1 MMRKGIAALAIAGV
15 ISLTILLSGQP
26 LLGAYAQ
33 ESCVDCDKEQIIE
46 SLYNGPVYLDSFWT
60 TFDSSSTDQ
69 QVLASRSEVEVGPGD
84 GASTLAVVLVNRGPS
99 DISGVV
105 GHLSLPE
112 GFKATGRPVG
122 AQADAALNQVA
133 TVGKPFVLLFDVDV
147 LETASVREYSTIL
160 RVEYSKIFETG
171 APRVKDLAVPF
182 RITGEPTLTVSR
194 SSADSDQIA
203 AGRIE
208 EYAFDVANEGTA
220 PVTNVVITVASP
232 SESLEILGDSKWTIQ
247 RIEEDSKVT
256 LSTRIFAARPLIG
269 NPASFDVTIDY
280 SSNGISSSETF
291 KLGTYVAGEISI
303 KAYEIEVNDI
313 GGIPN
318 VVGNL
323 LNEGNTVALFTT
335 IELVDARGLAT
346 DLPPQQYLGDLE
358 ENSPLPFS
366 IPVDVGGAGAGTY
379 PVSLRVTYKDNLRE
393 VHTLDINSE
402 VSFAPVVKTDESAA
416 APGTEM
422 VIPIIIGIAAVVVVA
437 VVLIRRRQKSAL
449 RRTITARKQDDIESL
464 LDGQQRIEKR
474 TDDRK

>member
-1 MMRKGIAALAIAGV
+1 
-15 ISLTILLSGQP
+15 
-26 LLGAYAQ
+26 
-33 ESCVDCDKEQIIE
+33 
-46 SLYNGPVYLDSFWT
+46 
-60 TFDSSSTDQ
+60 
-69 QVLASRSEVEVGPGD
+69 
-84 GASTLAVVLVNRGPS
+84 VLVNRGPS

-402 VSFAPVVKTDESAA
+402 VSFVPVVKTDESAA